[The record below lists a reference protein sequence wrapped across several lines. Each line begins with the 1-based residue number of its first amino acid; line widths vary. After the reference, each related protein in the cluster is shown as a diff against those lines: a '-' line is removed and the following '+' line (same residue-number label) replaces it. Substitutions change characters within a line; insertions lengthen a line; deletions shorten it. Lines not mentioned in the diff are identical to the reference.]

1 MDYRHAGKAMVAKS
15 NTIID
20 DARNAASNHLSALS
34 SRRSRKALVRFRC
47 GATIAGLFLLL
58 CVAASA
64 CQAQSREMICS
75 AGTGEFETEFST
87 GVKAHVGPARNGGL
101 ATRSCEATLNG
112 GKGDLVIATG
122 ASQLDIDAFGVDL
135 GVGAPVVTFQIKK
148 TSSECCRTYQIYALE
163 KPPRL
168 LRVLAGADFF
178 SAADTD
184 LDGRLE
190 IWTDDAAS
198 VDGIEKLPLAE
209 LDFAPPII
217 LRFAH
222 GKLLD
227 VSSEFQS
234 YFDQKIAEERSGL
247 DAQDLRDFKSSDGRL
262 PSDAP
267 FSPHRLYQLRTAKMK
282 VLEIVW
288 SYLYSGREQEA
299 WRALADMWPA
309 KDVDRIHAVIL
320 NARDHGIRSQVDG
333 ASTEGPPGPKKH
345 TRIFDLRTRWAAREG
360 SPAASSTMERTINGT
375 VIPPRPILMQRP
387 PPSGVSDQGM
397 PQLESELD
405 LVIDSAGKVRSA
417 KPSGNVPWV
426 DTSLINAT
434 AKWKFIPAFSA
445 GRPVASQI
453 HLAVSLKR

>member
-1 MDYRHAGKAMVAKS
+1 MVAKS
-15 NTIID
+15 NMIPGY
-20 DARNAASNHLSALS
+20 ALNSSPNHLSALS
-34 SRRSRKALVRFRC
+34 SDQLRKAPVQIRC
-47 GATIAGLFLLL
+47 GTTMAGLFLLL
-58 CVAASA
+58 CFAAST
-64 CQAQSREMICS
+64 CQAQNREMICS
-75 AGTGEFETEFST
+75 AGTGDFETEFST
-87 GVKAHVGPARNGGL
+87 GVKVHVGAARNGGL
-101 ATRSCEATLNG
+101 AARSCEATLNG
-112 GKGDLVIATG
+112 GKGDLLIATG

-135 GVGAPVVTFQIKK
+135 GLGVPAVTFQIKK
-148 TSSECCRTYQIYALE
+148 SSTECCRTYQIYALE

-168 LRVLAGADFF
+168 LRVVEGGDFF

-184 LDGRLE
+184 LDGRVE

-198 VDGIEKLPLAE
+198 VDGIENLPLSE

-222 GKLLD
+222 GQLLD
-227 VSSEFQS
+227 ASSEFQS

-247 DAQDLRDFKSSDGRL
+247 DAQDLRDFKNSEGRL

-309 KDVDRIHAVIL
+309 EDVDRIHAVIL
-320 NARDHGIRSQVDG
+320 TARNHGIRSQLDG
-333 ASTEGPPGPKKH
+333 VSTEGLLGPKKH
-345 TRIFDLRTRWAAREG
+345 ARIFDLRTRLAAREG
-360 SPAASSTMERTINGT
+360 SPAGSSTMERSINLT

-387 PPSGVSDQGM
+387 PPLGVSEQGM
-397 PQLESELD
+397 PQSESELD

-453 HLAVSLKR
+453 HFAVSLKR